1 MEFRVLQ
8 YFLAVTREQNISAA
22 AEALHLSQP
31 TLSRQLRD
39 MEEAL
44 GKQLFLR
51 GSRKITLTEEG
62 LLLKKRAEEILDLVN
77 KTQKEIASPDD
88 VIAGDIMIGAGETKV
103 LRLIAKAAH
112 EVQAK
117 HPHIHY
123 HISSGDGADVEE
135 RLDRGLIDFGVL
147 VNPADLSKYDY
158 LTFPEKDVWGVLMR
172 KDSPLAARKHICA
185 EDLWDKPLI
194 VSRQAIKGTALPV
207 WLKRD
212 AQALHIAATY
222 SLLFNGSLLVEQGL
236 GYALCLKGIINTTG
250 DSVLCFRPLAPALIS
265 DIYIVW
271 KKYPVF
277 SKAASKFLETLR
289 KLF

>member
-1 MEFRVLQ
+1 MELRVLQ
-8 YFLAVTREQNISAA
+8 YFLAVAREQNISAA

-39 MEEAL
+39 MEESL

-51 GSRKITLTEEG
+51 GSRRITLTEEG
-62 LLLKKRAEEILDLVN
+62 LLLKKRAEEIIDLVN
-77 KTQKEIASPDD
+77 KTQEEISSPDD

-112 EVQAK
+112 ALQQK

-158 LTFPEKDVWGVLMR
+158 LAFPEKDEWGVLMR
-172 KDSPLAARKHICA
+172 KDSPLAAREHIRA
-185 EDLWDKPLI
+185 EDLWDAPLI

-207 WLKRD
+207 WLKKET
-212 AQALHIAATY
+212 QSLQVVATY
-222 SLLFNGSLLVEQGL
+222 SLLFNGSLMVEQGL
-236 GYALCLKGIINTTG
+236 GYALCLNGIINTTG
-250 DSVLCFRPLAPALIS
+250 DSALCFRPLCPTLES

-277 SKAASKFLETLR
+277 SKAASRFLETLR
-289 KLF
+289 ELF